1 MPDSLIAELTEQLDQ
16 QLPQT
21 QCGQC
26 GFDGCR
32 PYAAAMAR
40 GEAPINRCPPGG
52 ENGVVLLSRVLQ
64 VPIVALDTAC
74 GQHKPRHI
82 ASIAGEHCIGCTLCI
97 KACPVDAIVGGN
109 KRRHAVIASL
119 CTGCEL
125 CIPPCP
131 VDCIDMKLLPDF
143 SDWDKTQANA
153 ARARLQQ
160 RNARL
165 ARQQAASDKKLEDK
179 AIGKYAEINQQ
190 DADPAETEKKRAIIT
205 AALERARTR
214 RKLASPSAERPET
227 HD

>member
-1 MPDSLIAELTEQLDQ
+1 MPDSLIDKLTEQLDQ

-26 GFDGCR
+26 GFEGCK

-52 ENGVVLLSRVLQ
+52 AEGVVLLSKVLA
-64 VPIVALDTAC
+64 VPVIELDASC

-82 ASIAGEHCIGCTLCI
+82 ASIAAEHCIGCTLCI

-131 VDCIDMKLLPDF
+131 VDCIEMVLLPDF
-143 SDWDKTQANA
+143 SDWDKAQASA
-153 ARARLQQ
+153 ARERLKQ
-160 RNARL
+160 RTVRL
-165 ARQQAASDKKLEDK
+165 ERLLSASEKKLEDK
-179 AIGKYAEINQQ
+179 ALSKHAEIEGHGDSPDEANR
-190 DADPAETEKKRAIIT
+190 KRDIIA
-205 AALERARTR
+205 AALERARAR
-214 RKLASPSAERPET
+214 RKIAGDSAKPPGA
-227 HD
+227 HS